1 MPSEIVRKSP
11 TEQILEDTIKKI
23 EKSDDF
29 TEEIISAL
37 LQLKVKDFTKSQ
49 KILEVL
55 KMEVPKDE
63 AS

>member
-1 MPSEIVRKSP
+1 MPSDIVRKSP
-11 TEQILEDTIKKI
+11 TEHIIEDTIKKI
-23 EKSDDF
+23 EKSNEF
-29 TEEIISAL
+29 TEEIVSAL
-37 LQLKVKDFTKSQ
+37 RLLKIKDFTKSQ